1 MAKEKKKIHWSAA
14 WADARESI
22 WSHRRLL
29 FVGAILMIINQ
40 AMGLVLPAST
50 KYLIDVVIGQGR
62 TDLLWKIAV
71 AAAGATLIQAITSFS
86 LSQVLGV
93 AAQLAITEMR
103 KKVQARIS
111 RLPISYFDST
121 QTGKLIS
128 RIMNDAEGI
137 RNLVG
142 TGLVQL
148 AGSLITAVVA
158 VGILFWLSWRLTS
171 ITILVLGAF
180 SGALAYAF
188 TRLRPLFRERG
199 EITAELTGRLAES
212 LGGIRIV
219 KA

>member
-1 MAKEKKKIHWSAA
+1 MPEPKKKIRWSDA
-14 WADARESI
+14 WADARELV
-22 WSHRRLL
+22 WTHRRRLML
-29 FVGAILMIINQ
+29 GAVLMIINQ

-62 TDLLWKIAV
+62 TDLLWKIAL
-71 AAAGATLIQAITSFS
+71 AAGGATLIQALTSFS

-93 AAQLAITEMR
+93 AAQRAITEMR
-103 KKVQARIS
+103 KKVQEQIS

-137 RNLVG
+137 RNLLG

-148 AGSLITAVVA
+148 AGSLVTAVGPFA
-158 VGILFWLSWRLTS
+158 VFFWLSWRLTS

-180 SGALAYAF
+180 GGTLTYAV
-188 TRLRPLFRERG
+188 TRLRP
-199 EITAELTGRLAES
+199 
-212 LGGIRIV
+212 
-219 KA
+219 